1 MPAKAAYQSA
11 SLLAVMTLSLASQ
24 LLQGELT
31 PKSWTQILTFG
42 VFPMG
47 KYSVQFKITAVEA
60 YINGDDGFRK

>member
-1 MPAKAAYQSA
+1 MPAKASA
-11 SLLAVMTLSLASQ
+11 WAMHDLRPLSLASQ
-24 LLQGELT
+24 LLHDELT

>member
-1 MPAKAAYQSA
+1 MLAKTSA
-11 SLLAVMTLSLASQ
+11 WALQGLRPPSLASQ
-24 LLQGELT
+24 LLHGELT

-60 YINGDDGFRK
+60 YINGDDGFR